1 MIASEETREGLK
13 YYLRYYEDWGDFIDR
28 AEEVVGLAPEKTKDG
43 LVCASMK
50 NDTSWSGS
58 KSLEEAIRLGRFG
71 WEEGRDKIL
80 EIRKRL
86 KIDSVLPNA
95 KRIDRI
101 MDVSG
106 DEPDVALYLMGEPDN
121 MVTLVDSNSTDGRV
135 VRILVNRTASWH
147 IDADALLRRGVSI
160 LIAIET
166 MIRLGYS
173 IELSIC
179 DAISAGYG
187 GDEARMEDYIPV
199 LRAGDPVNLD
209 TIAFMLAHPSVL
221 RRLMFASQEMET
233 VAIRKT
239 FGFHGSGGY
248 GHCAEPDK
256 VTKKDLMVKKDDGN
270 VSSED
275 RIIPYAIELLSKIGI
290 NVDD

>member
-1 MIASEETREGLK
+1 MIAREESRDGIQ

-28 AEEVVGLAPEKTKDG
+28 AEEVIELAPGKQKDG
-43 LVCASMK
+43 LGCASMK
-50 NDTSWSGS
+50 DDANWSGS
-58 KSLEEAIRLGRFG
+58 KSLQEAVRLGRFG

-121 MVTLVDSNSTDGRV
+121 MATLVDSNSTDGRV

-147 IDADALLRRGVSI
+147 IDADDLLRRGVSI

-179 DAISAGYG
+179 DAVSAGYG
-187 GDEARMEDYIPV
+187 SDGSRMEDYIPV

-221 RRLMFASQEMET
+221 RRLLFATQEMEA
-233 VAIRKT
+233 VKVRKT

-248 GHCAEPDK
+248 GHCAEPEK
-256 VTKKDLMVKKDDGN
+256 VTEKDLMIKKDDGAVN
-270 VSSED
+270 SED
-275 RIIPYAIELLSKIGI
+275 KIIPYAVELLSKIGI
-290 NVDD
+290 KVDD